1 MYARSSFVKLS
12 EIIVLIGALFSL
24 KIWIYP
30 NYLILLYRI

>member
-12 EIIVLIGALFSL
+12 EKQVLIGALFL